1 MNTLTHIIL
10 SFFSRLRHV
19 RLFILH
25 CEQPANTAI
34 TTPAVSATAATAVAE
49 EEEETEEPS
58 TAECEE
64 EEEDELRPYDLSF
77 LCHLLAFLISLTDTK
92 K

>member
-1 MNTLTHIIL
+1 M
-10 SFFSRLRHV
+10 
-19 RLFILH
+19 
-25 CEQPANTAI
+25 
-34 TTPAVSATAATAVAE
+34 AE

-92 K
+92 KW

>member
-1 MNTLTHIIL
+1 M
-10 SFFSRLRHV
+10 
-19 RLFILH
+19 
-25 CEQPANTAI
+25 A
-34 TTPAVSATAATAVAE
+34 AVAE

-64 EEEDELRPYDLSF
+64 EEEELRPYDLSF

>member
-1 MNTLTHIIL
+1 M
-10 SFFSRLRHV
+10 
-19 RLFILH
+19 
-25 CEQPANTAI
+25 
-34 TTPAVSATAATAVAE
+34 AE
-49 EEEETEEPS
+49 EEEEPEEPS

-64 EEEDELRPYDLSF
+64 EEEDELRSYDLSF